1 VENKESSGKMAT
13 KVLIP
18 RMHKPEMVATMSS
31 SCENL
36 SRSTPGRK
44 RKLDHL
50 SPEEKVQRKKLK
62 NRVAAQTS
70 RDRKKRQVEDMLD
83 TMDAQTR
90 TIASWES
97 KYKQLQAKYDK
108 LERELKKLKASKQQ
122 EAVKHH
128 SIPEEHKYTRVAEDE
143 MTENDNCADSGCIKS
158 EGPAVS
164 IIKPL
169 PKVSKM
175 QSESTQKS
183 SKKFRHESQNT
194 KMLLQLIM
202 LCLFYKSSLKTSTSK
217 KSPMTS
223 STISTKAL
231 RQMIQKVASQMPRFK
246 AENAHCLD
254 QWWGSHNRQWNP
266 MGIEVA
272 Q

>member
-1 VENKESSGKMAT
+1 MAT
-13 KVLIP
+13 TKILIP
-18 RMHKPEMVATMSS
+18 RMHKPGMVATMTASTES
-31 SCENL
+31 LN
-36 SRSTPGRK
+36 RVTPGRK

-70 RDRKKRQVEDMLD
+70 RDRKKKQMEEMVE
-83 TMDAQTR
+83 TIEEQAR

-97 KYKQLQAKYDK
+97 KYKQLQSKYDK
-108 LERELKKLKASKQQ
+108 LEKELKKLKSSKQQ
-122 EAVKHH
+122 EVVKHH
-128 SIPEEHKYTRVAEDE
+128 SIPEEHKYTRVAEE
-143 MTENDNCADSGCIKS
+143 MSESETSADSGCIKS
-158 EGPAVS
+158 EGSAVS
-164 IIKPL
+164 NIKPL

-175 QSESTQKS
+175 QSESTEKS
-183 SKKFRHESQNT
+183 SKRFRLESQNT

-202 LCLFYKSSLKTSTSK
+202 LCLFYKSSLKTSTLK

-223 STISTKAL
+223 STISMKAL
-231 RQMIQKVASQMPRFK
+231 KQTIQKVASQMPRLK
-246 AENAHCLD
+246 AVNAHCLD

>member
-1 VENKESSGKMAT
+1 MAT
-13 KVLIP
+13 KILIP
-18 RMHKPEMVATMSS
+18 RLNKPEIVSTISTNNEVINRA
-31 SCENL
+31 
-36 SRSTPGRK
+36 TPGRK

-50 SPEEKVQRKKLK
+50 SPEEKIQRKKLK

-70 RDRKKRQVEDMLD
+70 RDRKKKQVEEMME
-83 TMDAQTR
+83 TIEAQSR

-108 LERELKKLKASKQQ
+108 LEREVKKLKTANKQ
-122 EAVKHH
+122 ENIVKHH
-128 SIPEEHKYTRVAEDE
+128 SIPEEHKYNRVADE
-143 MTENDNCADSGCIKS
+143 MTEDEISADSSCIKS

-164 IIKPL
+164 NIKPL

-175 QSESTQKS
+175 QLDLTEKS
-183 SKKFRHESQNT
+183 SKKFRRESQNT
-194 KMLLQLIM
+194 KMLLQLIV
-202 LCLFYKSSLKTSTSK
+202 LCLFYKSSLKTSTLTSK
-217 KSPMTS
+217 NSPMIS
-223 STISTKAL
+223 STISTTAL
-231 RQMIQKVASQMPRFK
+231 RQKIQKIASQMPRFK
-246 AENAHCLD
+246 ALNAHCLD

>member
-1 VENKESSGKMAT
+1 MAT

-18 RMHKPEMVATMSS
+18 RMHKPEVVTAMSAS
-31 SCENL
+31 NESLNRT
-36 SRSTPGRK
+36 SGPGRK

-70 RDRKKRQVEDMLD
+70 RDRKKKQVEEMMD
-83 TMDAQTR
+83 TMEAQAR
-90 TIASWES
+90 TIASWEN
-97 KYKQLQAKYDK
+97 KYKQLQVKYEK
-108 LERELKKLKASKQQ
+108 LERVLKKLKASKQ
-122 EAVKHH
+122 ETVKHH
-128 SIPEEHKYTRVAEDE
+128 SIPEEHKYTRDANE
-143 MTENDNCADSGCIKS
+143 MTENENCADSGCIKS

-164 IIKPL
+164 NIKPL

-175 QSESTQKS
+175 QSESTEKS
-183 SKKFRHESQNT
+183 SKKFRCESQNT
-194 KMLLQLIM
+194 KMLLQLII
-202 LCLFYKSSLKTSTSK
+202 LCLFYKSSLKNTTLK
-217 KSPMTS
+217 KLPMSS

-231 RQMIQKVASQMPRFK
+231 RHMIQKVASQMPRFK
-246 AENAHCLD
+246 AANAHCLD

>member
-1 VENKESSGKMAT
+1 MTASNESLNRA
-13 KVLIP
+13 
-18 RMHKPEMVATMSS
+18 
-31 SCENL
+31 
-36 SRSTPGRK
+36 TPGRK

-50 SPEEKVQRKKLK
+50 SPEEKIQRKKLK
-62 NRVAAQTS
+62 NRVAAQSS
-70 RDRKKRQVEDMLD
+70 RDRRKKQMEDM
-83 TMDAQTR
+83 MDSINAQAR

-97 KYKQLQAKYDK
+97 KYKQLQSKYDK
-108 LERELKKLKASKQQ
+108 LERELKKLKSSKQ
-122 EAVKHH
+122 EVVKHH
-128 SIPEEHKYTRVAEDE
+128 SIPEEHKYTRVADE
-143 MTENDNCADSGCIKS
+143 MTKNESCADSGCIKS

-164 IIKPL
+164 NIKPL

-175 QSESTQKS
+175 QSESTEKS
-183 SKKFRHESQNT
+183 SKIFRLEGQNT

-202 LCLFYKSSLKTSTSK
+202 LCLFYKSTLKTSTSK

-231 RQMIQKVASQMPRFK
+231 KQKIQKVASQMPRFK
-246 AENAHCLD
+246 AVNAHCLD

>member
-1 VENKESSGKMAT
+1 MTT
-13 KVLIP
+13 KILIP
-18 RMHKPEMVATMSS
+18 RMHKPEMSS
-31 SCENL
+31 PMTSSNESLNRI
-36 SRSTPGRK
+36 SAGRK

-70 RDRKKRQVEDMLD
+70 RDRKKKQVEEMAD
-83 TMDAQTR
+83 TIEEQSR

-97 KYKQLQAKYDK
+97 KYKQLQSKYDK
-108 LERELKKLKASKQQ
+108 LEKELKKLKASKQ
-122 EAVKHH
+122 EVKVKHH
-128 SIPEEHKYTRVAEDE
+128 SIPEEHKYTRTAVEE
-143 MTENDNCADSGCIKS
+143 MTEEDNSTDSGCIKS

-175 QSESTQKS
+175 QSNSTEKS
-183 SKKFRHESQNT
+183 SKKFRHESQ
-194 KMLLQLIM
+194 KSKALLQLIM
-202 LCLFYKSSLKTSTSK
+202 LCLFYKSSLKTSTLK

-223 STISTKAL
+223 SMISTKAL
-231 RQMIQKVASQMPRFK
+231 KQMIQKAASQMPRYK
-246 AENAHCLD
+246 AANANCLD
-254 QWWGSHNRQWNP
+254 QWWGSHTRQWNP
-266 MGIEVA
+266 MKIEVA